1 MKYNRK
7 PIQQTQGKEKAPSA
21 ATLEGSKSTL
31 TMQPKYANVN
41 TPTSKKRKPRKW
53 HETATAAQYAK
64 IIELLTPCGRKI
76 HTLEFREHGICAPA
90 ARIKELHDKHN
101 VPIKNVMTAVVWD
114 SCGYPHKGIA
124 FYQMQC
130 PNDKQSPT

>member
-1 MKYNRK
+1 MKNNHYPK
-7 PIQQTQGKEKAPSA
+7 TQGKEKAPSA
-21 ATLEGSKSTL
+21 GTLEGLKNTSTVQSRQANNTMLSKPR
-31 TMQPKYANVN
+31 Q
-41 TPTSKKRKPRKW
+41 KRLKRKW

-114 SCGYPHKGIA
+114 SCGYPHRGIA